1 MLVALESM
9 KNEVNIYNIYEDYNK
24 FNVIIDEDMQI
35 SEKFDE
41 LFNNNLSGFKNEVVI
56 KENGKHSKF
65 NEIKKIYEKGE
76 KKIGKIIFK
85 ENGKKISGSAFFLEI
100 DNNKFKLPFKRVLFT
115 NNHVLNEEFL
125 NIIQKYIL
133 YLIINQIKIQRK
145 EKYLQSYC
153 MIILALKY

>member
-1 MLVALESM
+1 MSVWDDYTKIGEEKNSKIKAYKARKVFLVKEINFQNEEEKISMLVALKFM

-24 FNVIIDEDMQI
+24 FNVIIDEDMQM

-76 KKIGKIIFK
+76 KK
-85 ENGKKISGSAFFLEI
+85 
-100 DNNKFKLPFKRVLFT
+100 
-115 NNHVLNEEFL
+115 
-125 NIIQKYIL
+125 
-133 YLIINQIKIQRK
+133 
-145 EKYLQSYC
+145 
-153 MIILALKY
+153 